1 MEERLPEAIEMR
13 MLRWICG
20 ISLCEHHT
28 NEDIRQCAKIASI
41 SVKAREARLRWLRHV
56 MRIGGG
62 NILNRVYCGE
72 FQAAHM
78 LIFTCFSYTFI
89 NLVIYLDI

>member
-72 FQAAHM
+72 IPSCAYVDFYMFFVYVH
-78 LIFTCFSYTFI
+78 
-89 NLVIYLDI
+89 